1 LGAVSAPDA
10 VDRIIEGW
18 KRERRDLDP
27 SPMGVFGRVVRAS
40 KLTEAQQEQLFGRY
54 GLTGPE
60 LDLLFTLRRAGPP
73 YRLNPTAL
81 RRAAMVTSGG
91 MTKRLDRL
99 EALGHVRRLPD
110 PTDRRGVLVELQ
122 PGAIRL
128 TDEVVDAH
136 LANEERLLASLSATE
151 RDRIADALRTLLLV
165 LEDAEPP
172 PEQLSATTRRGRR
185 TSRSA

>member
-1 LGAVSAPDA
+1 VNDPDA
-10 VDRIIEGW
+10 VDAIIAGW
-18 KRERRDLDP
+18 KRERPDLDP
-27 SPMGVFGRVVRAS
+27 SPMGVFGRIVRAS
-40 KLTEAQQEQLFGRY
+40 KLTEAQQEALFGRY
-54 GLTGPE
+54 GLSGPE

-99 EALGHVRRLPD
+99 EALGHIRRLPD
-110 PTDRRGVLVELQ
+110 PSDRRGVQVELQ
-122 PGAIRL
+122 PGAIHL

-136 LANEERLLASLSATE
+136 LANERRLLEPLSPAE
-151 RDRIADALRTLLLV
+151 RKRVANALRIVLLA

-172 PEQLSATTRRGRR
+172 PEPLATRRARR